1 MAIASMVSEKA
12 QRFGSIDAVRGA
24 AILFV
29 FLSHFTAGYPW
40 TSQSQESASYLR
52 TLSMIASP
60 TFVIV
65 SGMVAG
71 FLAVTSP
78 SGYSELRVKL
88 FDRGIFLLAFGH
100 LLLTMTLAPT
110 QATFWHAYQTSFIT
124 DVIAVAILIG
134 PSLIVVM
141 PGWHRIAMAVVIFV
155 ADWWLIV
162 HWHPLGGALTAKLYL
177 IGRISDSGQLSSY
190 AAFPVLPWFAVYLGG
205 TVLGERVG
213 RMYVRGARQESHFLL
228 AHTGLIC
235 FGVATV
241 TYIIAKVLRA
251 VPTNPTLSQMNQLT
265 FLSIY
270 GKFPP
275 GIVYLGFFGGAGLM
289 MLAVIFELDRLTRFP
304 RLFEELRK
312 LGRSSLFMF
321 TIQYALYRA
330 LLPRLGLH
338 YTPFW
343 PLIFLGTVVFL
354 TLLAEVWDNHT
365 ANRYL
370 TVGIT
375 AEWLRWKAERSAV
388 RSTSPLTRTA
398 AG

>member
-1 MAIASMVSEKA
+1 MMSEKT

-24 AILFV
+24 AIIFV

-40 TSQSQESASYLR
+40 TSQSQEAASYLR

-71 FLAVTSP
+71 FLAATNP
-78 SGYSELRVKL
+78 SGYGELRVKL
-88 FDRGIFLLAFGH
+88 FDRGIFLLVLGH

-110 QATFWHAYQTSFIT
+110 QATFRHAYQTSFIT
-124 DVIAVAILIG
+124 DVIAVALLIG

-141 PGWHRIAMAVVIFV
+141 PAWQRIALAAVVFV

-162 HWHPLGGALTAKLYL
+162 HWHPVGGALTAKLYV

-190 AAFPVLPWFAVYLGG
+190 PAFPVLPWFAVYLGG
-205 TVLGERVG
+205 TALGERVG
-213 RMYVRGARQESHFLL
+213 KMYVRGARQESHFLL
-228 AHTGLIC
+228 ARTGLVS
-235 FGVATV
+235 FVVATV
-241 TYIIAKVLRA
+241 TYIVARVLRDL
-251 VPTNPTLSQMNQLT
+251 PSNPTLSQMNQLT

-289 MLAVIFELDRLTRFP
+289 MLAVIFELDRLKRVP
-304 RLFEELRK
+304 RLFDELRK

-330 LLPRLGLH
+330 VLPRLGLH

-343 PLIFLGTVVFL
+343 PLIFVATVLFL
-354 TLLAEVWDNHT
+354 TVLAEVWDNHT

-375 AEWLRWKAERSAV
+375 AEWLRWKAAR
-388 RSTSPLTRTA
+388 RTA
-398 AG
+398 ESAPPFTRPAGI

>member
-1 MAIASMVSEKA
+1 MMSEKTR
-12 QRFGSIDAVRGA
+12 RFGSIDAVRGA
-24 AILFV
+24 AIIFV

-40 TSQSQESASYLR
+40 TSQSQEAASYLR

-71 FLAVTSP
+71 FLAATNP
-78 SGYSELRVKL
+78 SGYGELRVKL
-88 FDRGIFLLAFGH
+88 FDRGIFLLVLGH

-110 QATFWHAYQTSFIT
+110 QATFRHAYQTSFIT
-124 DVIAVAILIG
+124 DVIAVALLIG

-141 PGWHRIAMAVVIFV
+141 PAWQRIALAAVVFV

-162 HWHPLGGALTAKLYL
+162 HWHPVGGALTAKLYV

-190 AAFPVLPWFAVYLGG
+190 PAFPVLPWFAVYLGG
-205 TVLGERVG
+205 TALGERVG
-213 RMYVRGARQESHFLL
+213 KMYVRGARQESHFLL
-228 AHTGLIC
+228 ARTGLVS
-235 FGVATV
+235 FVVATV
-241 TYIIAKVLRA
+241 TYIVARVLRDL
-251 VPTNPTLSQMNQLT
+251 PSNPTLSQMNQLT

-289 MLAVIFELDRLTRFP
+289 MLAVIFELDRLKRVP
-304 RLFEELRK
+304 RLFDELRK

-330 LLPRLGLH
+330 VLPRLGLH

-343 PLIFLGTVVFL
+343 PLIFVATVLFL
-354 TLLAEVWDNHT
+354 TVLAEVWDNHT

-375 AEWLRWKAERSAV
+375 AEWLRWKAAR
-388 RSTSPLTRTA
+388 RTA
-398 AG
+398 ESAPPFTRPAGI